1 MTTTTTSSKNNRF
14 NDQNNSSACA
24 SRFSVHFFDV
34 HDYEVKPPNLTFF
47 GGRGHTTT
55 NFPSTFWVKS
65 LKIQLQEKWLTYWAS
80 PNKRDLVLP
89 VNWVIL
95 CWYSWVRT
103 DGRAYGHVITKI
115 SRMDGLP
122 NFLNRYGAPLART
135 SRGAPYLHSHLN
147 WRDKINITIKGK
159 YKE

>member
-24 SRFSVHFFDV
+24 SRFSVRFFDV

-95 CWYSWVRT
+95 CGIPGWGRT
-103 DGRAYGHVITKI
+103 VGRTVTWLPKFLGWLDYQIFLIGMGLR
-115 SRMDGLP
+115 SRALRGELH
-122 NFLNRYGAPLART
+122 T
-135 SRGAPYLHSHLN
+135 SIA
-147 WRDKINITIKGK
+147 I
-159 YKE
+159 